1 MHARI
6 AGERASWELYDLN
19 NDRSERRNLA
29 AEHPKKVAELVK
41 AYETWTRRCLV
52 EPSPGQKIN
61 QTKKPTCKSPGNSFS
76 SPLRRS

>member
-52 EPSPGQKIN
+52 EPYPGQKIN
-61 QTKKPTCKSPGNSFS
+61 QTK
-76 SPLRRS
+76 